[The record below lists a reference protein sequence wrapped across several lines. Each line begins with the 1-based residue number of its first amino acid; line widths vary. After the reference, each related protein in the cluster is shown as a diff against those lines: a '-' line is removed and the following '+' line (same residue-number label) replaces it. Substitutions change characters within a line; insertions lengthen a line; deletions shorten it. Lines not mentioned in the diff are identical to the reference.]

1 MRGHVTIASMKDLLG
16 KVAVVT
22 GGAGGIGRAMGR
34 RFGQEGMTVVL
45 ADVLAEPLD
54 EATRALA
61 GEGIEVAGV
70 VTDVTDYASV
80 ESLAKEALDRFGA
93 VHVVC
98 NNAGTGAVSEGYMW
112 EHDLADWR
120 WGIDV
125 NVLGVIHGIKAFVPV
140 MLEQG
145 EGHVVNTCSGNGGF
159 APIARG
165 AMGGPATAV
174 YPMTKAAVLCLTES
188 LYTHLEM
195 TGTRVRAHVL
205 FPSGFL
211 NTGIWE
217 SWRHRPERYAVT
229 QDRRTPEQTLAEVM
243 ARFEATGGRVEFTSL
258 ETVADQVVHGIRADR
273 FWMMGPPTSAEE
285 VVSRKAASIL
295 ARGDP
300 NYLVDVLGQR
310 AGMDPETEGG
320 KQR

>member
-1 MRGHVTIASMKDLLG
+1 MRGHVTIASMKDLRG

-22 GGAGGIGRAMGR
+22 GGAGGIGQAMGR
-34 RFGQEGMTVVL
+34 RFGQEGMKVVL

-61 GEGIEVAGV
+61 GEGIEVVGV

-80 ESLAKEALDRFGA
+80 ESLAKEAVHRFGA
-93 VHVVC
+93 VDLVC
-98 NNAGTGAVSEGYMW
+98 NNAGAGGVSEGYMW
-112 EHDLADWR
+112 EHDQADWH

-125 NVLGVIHGIKAFVPV
+125 NVLGVVHGIKAFVPIL
-140 MLEQG
+140 LEQG
-145 EGHVVNTCSGNGGF
+145 AGHVVNTCSGNGGF
-159 APIARG
+159 APIGRG

-217 SWRHRPERYAVT
+217 SWRHRPERYAAT
-229 QDRRTPEQTLAEVM
+229 QERRTPEQTLAGVV
-243 ARFEATGGRVEFTSL
+243 ARFEAAGGSVQFTPL
-258 ETVADQVVHGIRADR
+258 ETVADQVVEGIRADR
-273 FWMMGPPTSAEE
+273 FWMMGPPTPAEE

-295 ARGDP
+295 ARSDP
-300 NYLVDVLGQR
+300 DYLVDVLGQH
-310 AGMDPETEGG
+310 AGREPETEGG
-320 KQR
+320 KR

>member
-1 MRGHVTIASMKDLLG
+1 MATMKDLRG

-34 RFGQEGMTVVL
+34 RFGQEGMKVVL
-45 ADVLAEPLD
+45 ADVLVESL
-54 EATRALA
+54 EQATRALA
-61 GEGIEVAGV
+61 DEGVEAVGV
-70 VTDVTDYASV
+70 VTDVTDYSSV
-80 ESLAKEALDRFGA
+80 ESLAKEAVSRFGA
-93 VHVVC
+93 VDVVC

-140 MLEQG
+140 LLEQG

-205 FPSGFL
+205 FPGGFL

-217 SWRHRPERYAVT
+217 SWRHRPQQYAATQERH
-229 QDRRTPEQTLAEVM
+229 TPDQTLERVV
-243 ARFEATGGRVEFTSL
+243 ARFESAGAHVEFTPL
-258 ETVADQVVHGIRADR
+258 ETVADQVVEGIRADS
-273 FWMMGPPTSAEE
+273 FWMMGPPAASDQ
-285 VVSRKAASIL
+285 VVSKKAASIL
-295 ARGDP
+295 ARGEPD
-300 NYLVDVLGQR
+300 YLVDVLGTH
-310 AGMDPETEGG
+310 AGTASETEGG
-320 KQR
+320 KR

>member
-1 MRGHVTIASMKDLLG
+1 MATMMDLQG

-22 GGAGGIGRAMGR
+22 GGAGGIGRALGR
-34 RFGQEGMTVVL
+34 RFGREGMKVVL
-45 ADVLAEPLD
+45 ADVLAEPL
-54 EATRALA
+54 EQATRELADEGVEALA
-61 GEGIEVAGV
+61 VL
-70 VTDVTDYASV
+70 TDVTDYASI
-80 ESLAKEALDRFGA
+80 EALATEALARFGA

-125 NVLGVIHGIKAFVPV
+125 NVLGVVHGIKAFVPIL
-140 MLEQG
+140 LEQG
-145 EGHVVNTCSGNGGF
+145 EGHVINTCSGNGGF

-188 LYTHLEM
+188 LHTHLEM

-205 FPSGFL
+205 FPGGFL

-217 SWRHRPERYAVT
+217 SWRHRPQRYAPT
-229 QDRRTPEQTLAEVM
+229 QQRRTQQATLAGVV
-243 ARFEATGGRVEFTSL
+243 ARFEAAGAHVEFTPL
-258 ETVADQVVHGIRADR
+258 DAVADQVLDGIRDDR
-273 FWMMGPPTSAEE
+273 FWMIGPLDSADQ
-285 VVSRKAASIL
+285 VVSSKAASIL
-295 ARGDP
+295 ARGEPD
-300 NYLVDVLGQR
+300 YLVDVLG
-310 AGMDPETEGG
+310 AHTGKASDEGG
-320 KQR
+320 KR

>member
-1 MRGHVTIASMKDLLG
+1 MTDLRGKT
-16 KVAVVT
+16 AVVT
-22 GGAGGIGRAMGR
+22 GGAGGIGQALGR
-34 RFGQEGMTVVL
+34 RFGREGMKVVL

-54 EATRALA
+54 QATRALA
-61 GEGIEVAGV
+61 NEGIEAVGV
-70 VTDVTDYASV
+70 VTDVTNYSSV

-125 NVLGVIHGIKAFVPV
+125 NVLGVVHGIKAFVPIL
-140 MLEQG
+140 LEQG

-174 YPMTKAAVLCLTES
+174 YPMTKAAVLCLTET
-188 LYTHLEM
+188 LYSHLEM

-217 SWRHRPERYAVT
+217 SWRHRPERYAAT
-229 QDRRTPEQTLAEVM
+229 QERRTPEHTLADVV
-243 ARFEATGGRVEFTSL
+243 ARFEAAGARVEFTPL
-258 ETVADQVVHGIRADR
+258 ETVADQVVEGIRADR
-273 FWMMGPPTSAEE
+273 FWMMGPPNPADD
-285 VVSRKAASIL
+285 VVHRKAASIR
-295 ARGDP
+295 ARSNPD
-300 NYLVDVLGQR
+300 YLVDVLGQS
-310 AGMDPETEGG
+310 AEKEPVTEGG
-320 KQR
+320 KR

>member
-1 MRGHVTIASMKDLLG
+1 MHDLRD

-34 RFGQEGMTVVL
+34 RFGQAGMKLVL
-45 ADVLAEPLD
+45 ADVLAEPLED
-54 EATRALA
+54 ATRALTDQ
-61 GEGIEVAGV
+61 GIEAIGV
-70 VTDVTDYASV
+70 VTDVTDYSSV
-80 ESLAKEALDRFGA
+80 DLLAKAALDRFGA

-125 NVLGVIHGIKAFVPV
+125 NVLGVIHGIKAFVPIL
-140 MLEQG
+140 LERG

-188 LYTHLEM
+188 LYTHLQM
-195 TGTRVRAHVL
+195 TGTGVRAHVL
-205 FPSGFL
+205 FPAGFL

-217 SWRHRPERYAVT
+217 SWRHRPQQYAST
-229 QDRRTPEQTLAEVM
+229 QERRTPNQTLAKVVD
-243 ARFEATGGRVEFTSL
+243 RFESAGAHIEFTPL
-258 ETVADQVVHGIRADR
+258 ETVADQVIEGIRTDR
-273 FWMMGPPTSAEE
+273 FWMTGPPTPSDQ
-285 VVSRKAASIL
+285 VVSQKAASIL
-295 ARGDP
+295 ARGEPD
-300 NYLVDVLGQR
+300 YLVDILGTT
-310 AGMDPETEGG
+310 AKNASETEEG
-320 KQR
+320 KP